1 MKKTLTAMMLAMT
14 AMAYA
19 QTDTMKA
26 TEDMAQQAESQM
38 AKNQ

>member
-19 QTDTMKA
+19 QTDTMKT